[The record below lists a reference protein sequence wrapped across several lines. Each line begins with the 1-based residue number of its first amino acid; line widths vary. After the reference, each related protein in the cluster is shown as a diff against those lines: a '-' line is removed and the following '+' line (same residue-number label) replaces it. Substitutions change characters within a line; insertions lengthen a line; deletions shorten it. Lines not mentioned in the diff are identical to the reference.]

1 MGKETLSFPQVYP
14 QIGKGQ
20 HEHAQILSFDSI
32 VLKSYER

>member
-1 MGKETLSFPQVYP
+1 MGKETLSFPRVYP

-20 HEHAQILSFDSI
+20 HENAQILFFDSI